1 MIKADLHIHT
11 DISDGS
17 LNTEEVIKQAKEKG
31 LTHIA
36 ITNHDT
42 VKGLKEAIELGKK
55 YNIIVIPGIEISAY
69 DYKRNRKVHL
79 LGYGIDLEGKHIT
92 NLCKRLLKD
101 RDEMTLKQVQIIKSL
116 GYDISEEEV
125 KVYGKNSDISYKQ
138 HIMQVMIDK
147 GYVKEIYAPLYKELF
162 KNNGPCHM
170 EIKYIDVLEAIDAI
184 IKDNGIVVVAHPGQM
199 KSYELIEE
207 LVDRGLVGIEKYHIS
222 HSEEDYERVDELVR
236 RYNLIVTGGSDFHGS
251 YAKNRSIG
259 CCIAP
264 SESVKFI
271 EQIIKGKNIT
281 KKEVENIIRENFSE

>member
-55 YNIIVIPGIEISAY
+55 YNIVVIPGIEISAY

-79 LGYGIDLEGKHIT
+79 LGYGIDLEGKHVT
-92 NLCKRLLKD
+92 NLCEKLLKD

-125 KVYGKNSDISYKQ
+125 KVYGKNSGISYKQ

-170 EIKYIDVLEAIDAI
+170 EIKYIDVFEAIDAI
-184 IKDNGIVVVAHPGQM
+184 IKDNGLPVIAHPGQM

-207 LVDRGLVGIEKYHIS
+207 LVDKGLVGIEKYHAS
-222 HSEEDYERVDELVR
+222 HSEEDYDRVDELVR
-236 RYNLIVTGGSDFHGS
+236 LYNLIVTGGSDFHGS
-251 YAKNRSIG
+251 YAKNRSLG

-264 SESVKFI
+264 SESVEFI
-271 EQIIKGKNIT
+271 EQMVKRTGVT
-281 KKEVENIIRENFSE
+281 KKEVENYSNR

>member
-17 LNTEEVIKQAKEKG
+17 LTTEEVIKIAKEKG

-55 YNIIVIPGIEISAY
+55 YNIVVIPGIEISAY

-92 NLCKRLLKD
+92 NLCEKLLKD
-101 RDEMTLKQVQIIKSL
+101 RNQMTLKQVQIIKSL
-116 GYDISEEEV
+116 GYDINEEEV

-162 KNNGPCHM
+162 KNNGPCDM
-170 EIKYIDVLEAIDAI
+170 EIKYIDVFEAIDAI
-184 IKDNGIVVVAHPGQM
+184 IKDRGIPVVAHPGQM
-199 KSYELIEE
+199 NSYELVEE
-207 LVDRGLVGIEKYHIS
+207 LVDKGLVGVEKYHVS
-222 HSEEDYERVDELVR
+222 HSVEDYERVDELVKL
-236 RYNLIVTGGSDFHGS
+236 YNLIVTGGSDFHGS
-251 YAKNRSIG
+251 YAKNRSLG
-259 CCIAP
+259 CFTAP
-264 SESVKFI
+264 SESVEFI
-271 EQIIKGKNIT
+271 EQIAKGRGIT
-281 KKEVENIIRENFSE
+281 EK